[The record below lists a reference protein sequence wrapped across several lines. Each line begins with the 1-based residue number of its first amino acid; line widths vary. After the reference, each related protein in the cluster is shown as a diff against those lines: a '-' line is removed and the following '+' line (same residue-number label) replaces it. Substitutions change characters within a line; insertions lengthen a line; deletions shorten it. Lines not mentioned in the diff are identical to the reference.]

1 MKKLC
6 VVLEDREVQE
16 NPFQPDMWRIV
27 RKYPLTS
34 DVNFFQARPVDVDE
48 ALKFDYRPGQ
58 FIMLSII
65 GEGEAPFCISSTPSR
80 PGLLE
85 FCIRR
90 VGTLTETLFT
100 LKENETLGIR
110 GPYGNGF
117 PMEKMEGKDVMI
129 IAGGLG
135 VAPLRSILLYM
146 LDNRDKFGNVTY
158 LHGARTPGEM
168 LFREEF
174 MQLKEREDL
183 KCLLTVDKDDTGKWK
198 ERIGVVTTLFKDLG
212 PVDAKNTYAIVCGP
226 PVMYKFVMEHVVKL
240 GIPKHQ
246 ILMTLERRMK
256 CGVGKC
262 GHCAIEYLYTC
273 IDGPVFS
280 WWDVLH
286 MKELIGRGASD
297 KAIA

>member
-1 MKKLC
+1 MKKMC
-6 VVLEDREVQE
+6 VVLDDKEVND
-16 NPFQPDMWRIV
+16 NPFAPEMWRIV
-27 RKYPLTS
+27 RKYPLTG
-34 DVNFFQARPVDVDE
+34 DVNFFQARPMNVDE
-48 ALKFDYRPGQ
+48 ALKFDYLPGQ
-58 FIMLSII
+58 FVMMSIP
-65 GEGEAPFCISSTPSR
+65 GEGEAPFCISSSPSR

-85 FCIRR
+85 FCIRN
-90 VGTLTETLFT
+90 VGTLTSTLFG
-100 LKENETLGIR
+100 LKENHTIGIR

-117 PMEKMEGKDVMI
+117 PIEKMEGKDILIV
-129 IAGGLG
+129 AGGMG
-135 VAPLRSILLYM
+135 VAPLRSLLLYV
-146 LDNRDKFGNVTY
+146 LDNRDKFGKLSY
-158 LHGARTPGEM
+158 LHGARNPGEM

-183 KCLLTVDKDDTGKWK
+183 HCLLSVDKDDTGKWTEK
-198 ERIGVVTTLFKDLG
+198 VGVVTTLFKDLG
-212 PVDAKNTYAIVCGP
+212 PIDAKNTVAAVCGP
-226 PVMYKFVMEHVVKL
+226 PIMYKFVMQNLVQL

-256 CGVGKC
+256 CGIGKC

-297 KAIA
+297 KTIA

>member
-1 MKKLC
+1 VKKMC
-6 VVLEDREVQE
+6 VVLDEREVQD

-34 DVNFFQARPVDVDE
+34 DVNFFQARPVDVDD
-48 ALKFDYRPGQ
+48 ALKFDYVPGQ
-58 FIMLSII
+58 FVMLSII
-65 GEGEAPFCISSTPSR
+65 GEGEAPFCVSSSPSR

-85 FCIRR
+85 FCIRN
-90 VGTLTETLFT
+90 VGAVTESLFG
-100 LKENETLGIR
+100 LKENQTFGIR

-117 PMEKMEGKDVMI
+117 PMDKLEGKDILIV
-129 IAGGLG
+129 AGGMG
-135 VAPLRSILLYM
+135 VAPLRSLLLYV
-146 LDNRDKFGNVTY
+146 LDNRDKFGKVSY
-158 LHGARTPGEM
+158 LHGARAPGDM

-174 MQLKEREDL
+174 MQLKDREDL
-183 KCLLTVDKDDTGKWK
+183 RCLLSVDKDDTGKWTEK
-198 ERIGVVTTLFKDLG
+198 VGVVTTLFKDLG
-212 PVDAKNTYAIVCGP
+212 PIDPKNTVAAVCGP
-226 PVMYKFVMEHVVKL
+226 PIMYKFVMQNLVGL

-262 GHCAIEYLYTC
+262 GHCAVEYLYTC

-297 KAIA
+297 KTFA

>member
-1 MKKLC
+1 VKKMC
-6 VVLEDREVQE
+6 VVLDDREVQD

-27 RKYPLTS
+27 RKYPLTG

-48 ALKFDYRPGQ
+48 ALKFNFVPGQ
-58 FIMLSII
+58 FIMMSVL
-65 GEGEAPFCISSTPSR
+65 GEGEAPFCVSSSPSR

-85 FCIRR
+85 FCIRKM
-90 VGTLTETLFT
+90 GTMTESLFAM
-100 LKENETLGIR
+100 KENQNIGIR

-117 PMEKMEGKDVMI
+117 PMEKMEGKDIMI
-129 IAGGLG
+129 VGGGMG
-135 VAPLRSILLYM
+135 VAPLRSLLLYI

-158 LHGARTPGEM
+158 LHGARTPGDM

-174 MQLKEREDL
+174 LQLKERDDL
-183 KCLLTVDKDDTGKWK
+183 RCLLTVDKDDTGKWK
-198 ERIGVVTTLFKDLG
+198 DKIGVVTTLFKDLG
-212 PVDAKNTYAIVCGP
+212 PIDAKNTVAAVCGP
-226 PVMYKFVMEHVVKL
+226 PIMYKFVMDHVVKL

-280 WWDVLH
+280 WWDVIH
-286 MKELIGRGASD
+286 MKELIGRGAND
-297 KAIA
+297 KTVA

>member
-1 MKKLC
+1 VKKLC
-6 VVLEDREVQE
+6 VVLDEREVQE

-27 RKYPLTS
+27 RKYPLTG
-34 DVNFFQARPVDVDE
+34 DTNFYQARPIDGDE
-48 ALKFDYRPGQ
+48 ALRFNYRPGQ
-58 FIMLSII
+58 FAMLSIV
-65 GEGEAPFCISSTPSR
+65 GEGEAPFCLSSTPSR
-80 PGLLE
+80 LGMLE
-85 FCIRR
+85 FCIRN
-90 VGTLTETLFT
+90 VGTLTSKLFE
-100 LKENETLGIR
+100 LKENHTIGVR

-117 PMEKMEGKDVMI
+117 PMDKMEGKDILIV
-129 IAGGLG
+129 AGGMG
-135 VAPLRSILLYM
+135 AAPLRSILLYV
-146 LDNRDKFGNVTY
+146 LDNRDKFGKVSY
-158 LHGARTPGEM
+158 LHGARTPADM

-174 MQLKEREDL
+174 LQLKEREDL
-183 KCLLTVDKDDTGKWK
+183 NCILSVDKDDTGKWK
-198 ERIGVVTTLFKDLG
+198 DKVGVVTTLFKDVG
-212 PVDAKNTYAIVCGP
+212 PIDAKNTYAVVCGP
-226 PVMYKFVMEHVVKL
+226 PVMYKFVMQHVVKL